1 MLIAHRQVLLSLPTL
16 SLGLCSIKPQPCILH
31 APPRPGRKHQ
41 IRIQRRA
48 PTRQEP
54 LLDLPILRQAGF
66 SHLLARQRISLQ
78 SGSERV
84 LSARRGRVG
93 LDEQLA
99 AGEGG
104 ASDGVGEGF
113 GLGLR
118 AGGSGEGRL
127 GFGGGFGVGEE
138 VDLVGYGASEV
149 VEGLADVGGVVIGF
163 VGVLRAS
170 R

>member
-1 MLIAHRQVLLSLPTL
+1 M
-16 SLGLCSIKPQPCILH
+16 
-31 APPRPGRKHQ
+31 
-41 IRIQRRA
+41 
-48 PTRQEP
+48 
-54 LLDLPILRQAGF
+54 
-66 SHLLARQRISLQ
+66 
-78 SGSERV
+78 
-84 LSARRGRVG
+84 
-93 LDEQLA
+93 A